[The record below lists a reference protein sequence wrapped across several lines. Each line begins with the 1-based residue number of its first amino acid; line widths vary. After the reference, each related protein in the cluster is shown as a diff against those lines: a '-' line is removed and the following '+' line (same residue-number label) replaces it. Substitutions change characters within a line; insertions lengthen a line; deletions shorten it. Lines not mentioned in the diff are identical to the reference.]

1 MASSF
6 GICRKEK
13 QHHEQSS
20 LSISFDSYLDF
31 HRARSFEVGGREW
44 GGRWVGRSVGR

>member
-31 HRARSFEVGGREW
+31 HRARSFEVGR
-44 GGRWVGRSVGR
+44 GGNGAVGGSVGR